1 MQEGMIRLL
10 LSVNASILMSLK
22 ESEDEFVR
30 EMLFFTAFLAYRKRR
45 LSLGKAAELAGYDRL
60 GFVDRLRREGE
71 PVFDFNAD
79 EVDEIFNDAA
89 SLG

>member
-1 MQEGMIRLL
+1 MQPEIVKLS

-30 EMLFFTAFLAYRKRR
+30 EMLFSTALLAYRKRR

-60 GFVDRLRREGE
+60 GFVDRLRREQE
-71 PVFDFNAD
+71 PVFDYSEA
-79 EVDEIFNDAA
+79 EIDEIFKDAS
-89 SLG
+89 SL